1 MVIKKCVYSVYRIT
15 FDGPGLWSFD
25 NGIAGNVK
33 IVGIDNNSS
42 SHADDHKKNFLVLG
56 EETTFGIMEDLI
68 HQKKKLILILVKQ
81 TQNFAWVDITMLIIV
96 VCLLMEKKYL
106 NLKPTIKMLTLQLN
120 FAFEAY
126 LMDLVLLSLE
136 QYL

>member
-25 NGIAGNVK
+25 NGIARNVK
-33 IVGIDNNSS
+33 IFGIDNNSS

-81 TQNFAWVDITMLIIV
+81 TQNFA
-96 VCLLMEKKYL
+96 
-106 NLKPTIKMLTLQLN
+106 
-120 FAFEAY
+120 
-126 LMDLVLLSLE
+126 
-136 QYL
+136 